1 MSFSTVP
8 SGPVTG
14 LGARNINAT
23 IVELSWGPVMARDQ
37 NGIISSYNIYYQQ
50 NDSIS
55 SGYFIIPDVTERVR
69 ILLLYLKTIA
79 NHWHK
84 ANTVR

>member
-23 IVELSWGPVMARDQ
+23 IVELSWGPVMATDQ
-37 NGIISSYNIYYQQ
+37 NGIILSYNIYYRL
-50 NDSIS
+50 NNSMS
-55 SGYFIIPDVTERVR
+55 SDYFMRLNVTERVR
-69 ILLLYLKTIA
+69 ILTIT
-79 NHWHK
+79 NH
-84 ANTVR
+84 